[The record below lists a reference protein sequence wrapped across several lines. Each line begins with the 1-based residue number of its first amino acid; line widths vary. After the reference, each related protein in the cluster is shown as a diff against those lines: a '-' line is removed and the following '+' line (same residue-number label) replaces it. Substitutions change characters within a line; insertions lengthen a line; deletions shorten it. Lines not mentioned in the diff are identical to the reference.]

1 MDIPCDIALRS
12 MPESMLIQ
20 IYGVIKPQLID
31 TKYVIFFFICFILFT
46 WGSDKKLIEYI

>member
-31 TKYVIFFFICFILFT
+31 TKYVFFFSFVLFFSR
-46 WGSDKKLIEYI
+46 GVRIKN